1 MLLPRMTSPTPFR
14 DLLALEGVEE
24 HLVLRG
30 PVGFMAYHGGSLE
43 EMTDVIAS
51 AAAERCDASYYGV
64 VQPPH
69 FNQHL
74 PSHKVSADESPA
86 LRQFVEHV
94 DVVITIHGF
103 GRHDMWTT
111 LLLGGQNRELAEH
124 VAAHLRPLL
133 PDYTMET
140 RVDAMP
146 KELRGMHH
154 LNPVNLPRHQGVQI
168 ELPPRVRGR
177 SPIWRD
183 WKGPGWTPHTE
194 ALIGGL
200 ADAAAA
206 WTDG

>member
-1 MLLPRMTSPTPFR
+1 
-14 DLLALEGVEE
+14 
-24 HLVLRG
+24 
-30 PVGFMAYHGGSLE
+30 
-43 EMTDVIAS
+43 
-51 AAAERCDASYYGV
+51 
-64 VQPPH
+64 
-69 FNQHL
+69 
-74 PSHKVSADESPA
+74 
-86 LRQFVEHV
+86 
-94 DVVITIHGF
+94 
-103 GRHDMWTT
+103 MWTT